1 MKTTIIE
8 TVEELKSLR
17 PQWDDLLE
25 NSQNNVIQL
34 THDWMMAW
42 WDSFNNGKTL
52 HVVAIYGDGGQILGI
67 APLVSG
73 RHSYRGVSINKLS
86 LMANGQS
93 PSADIIIR
101 NGSHELVISRL
112 LGYLSSLKEWDL
124 LVLNKLD
131 MDGKTAAALSKYL
144 TENKFLF
151 GIKNNIES
159 PFIDINGEWETFFA
173 EKSKKFKKSL
183 RNKLNRIEK
192 AGDISIEGVRIN
204 DANDPCI
211 KAMFEISS
219 NSWKKDIG
227 NDMLNNPRINNFYNK
242 ISNSFGKKGAITLWL
257 LKKGDKPI
265 AFEFHLNY
273 KGVVYPVRADY
284 DESFGDLSPGSV
296 LEYNILKTLF
306 AEGQCREYNT
316 CGHTYNYLMNWS
328 TETKKH
334 VDFEIF
340 RRRYKSYALHFLE
353 YMSIPLLKRLRADQ
367 IRNYVKKGVK
377 RCYPRQ

>member
-1 MKTTIIE
+1 MKTTIIK
-8 TVEELKSLR
+8 TFEELKSLR

-25 NSQNNVIQL
+25 NSQNNIIQL

-42 WDSFNNGKTL
+42 WDSFSNGKTL

-73 RHSYRGVSINKLS
+73 RHTYRGIGINKFS

-159 PFIDINGEWETFFA
+159 PFIDIKGEWETFFA

-192 AGDISIEGVRIN
+192 AGDISIEGVLIN

-227 NDMLNNPRINNFYNK
+227 NDMLSNPRINNFYNK

-257 LKKGDKPI
+257 LKKGGKPI

-306 AEGQCREYNT
+306 AEGRCREYNT

-340 RRRYKSYALHFLE
+340 RRRYKTYALHFLE
-353 YMSIPLLKRLRADQ
+353 YTSIPLLKRLRADQ
-367 IRNYVKKGVK
+367 IRDYVKKGAK